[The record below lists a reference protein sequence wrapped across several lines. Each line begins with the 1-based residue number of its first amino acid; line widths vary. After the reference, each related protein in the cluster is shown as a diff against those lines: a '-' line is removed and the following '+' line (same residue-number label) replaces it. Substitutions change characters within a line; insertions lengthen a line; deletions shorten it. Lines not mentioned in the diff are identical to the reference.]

1 MQQLIRS
8 LALLLLNFLSCEES
22 FCQYYFYNE
31 DYYDADVTWQLGLS
45 AGGMNCLTDLGG
57 KNGYNR
63 KFIKDVNWSATR
75 PSGGFYAGANYHN
88 MLGAKLELASG
99 QITATDD
106 ILKNQGNTAVGRYQR
121 NLNFRSEIKELSFTL
136 ECYPLSVLAI
146 SDDGETFLNPY
157 IFSGIGYFSFNP
169 ETFYKNSWH
178 KLAPFHTEGQD
189 FTEYPARR
197 KYSLKQY
204 NMPLGIGLKHHPS
217 PVVDC
222 CFEICY
228 RKLWTD
234 YLDDVS
240 SSYVDPVLFAKYFAG
255 PKANLAAQLADRR
268 LSAGALPARQ
278 AGEIRGN
285 NTNNDTYFTFHLK
298 IGIVL
303 GRQKIK

>member
-1 MQQLIRS
+1 
-8 LALLLLNFLSCEES
+8 
-22 FCQYYFYNE
+22 
-31 DYYDADVTWQLGLS
+31 
-45 AGGMNCLTDLGG
+45 
-57 KNGYNR
+57 
-63 KFIKDVNWSATR
+63 
-75 PSGGFYAGANYHN
+75 
-88 MLGAKLELASG
+88 
-99 QITATDD
+99 
-106 ILKNQGNTAVGRYQR
+106 
-121 NLNFRSEIKELSFTL
+121 
-136 ECYPLSVLAI
+136 
-146 SDDGETFLNPY
+146 
-157 IFSGIGYFSFNP
+157 
-169 ETFYKNSWH
+169 
-178 KLAPFHTEGQD
+178 
-189 FTEYPARR
+189 
-197 KYSLKQY
+197 
-204 NMPLGIGLKHHPS
+204 MPLGIGLKHHPS